1 MKQVLWTKKLVDTF
15 IKEGML
21 TEEEKE
27 VLLLRVKGYTIAEQ
41 AELLNVSES
50 KVNRITR
57 RLKIK
62 YDALQDTI
70 KELENK
76 VDDLEYELE
85 ILNGLTHDT

>member
-1 MKQVLWTKKLVDTF
+1 MRQVLWTKKLVDTF

-70 KELENK
+70 KELPKRKETTK
-76 VDDLEYELE
+76 ELYRE
-85 ILNGLTHDT
+85 V

>member
-1 MKQVLWTKKLVDTF
+1 MERKGYMKQVLWTNKLVDTF

-21 TEEEKE
+21 TEKK

-70 KELENK
+70 KEIPKRKETTK
-76 VDDLEYELE
+76 ELYRE
-85 ILNGLTHDT
+85 A

>member
-1 MKQVLWTKKLVDTF
+1 MERKGYKKQVLWTKKLVDTF

-50 KVNRITR
+50 KVNRIKR

-62 YDALQDTI
+62 YDDLQDTI
-70 KELENK
+70 KELPKRKETTK
-76 VDDLEYELE
+76 ELYRE
-85 ILNGLTHDT
+85 V